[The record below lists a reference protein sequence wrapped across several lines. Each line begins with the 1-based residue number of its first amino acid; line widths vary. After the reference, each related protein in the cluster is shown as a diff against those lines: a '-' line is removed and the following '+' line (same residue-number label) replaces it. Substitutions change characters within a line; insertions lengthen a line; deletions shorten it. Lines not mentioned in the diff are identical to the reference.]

1 MLSRAPGIPVFFP
14 PRLYRFK
21 SKNNNKGMECI
32 LDYKM
37 RYDGRAQNHGKLLSS
52 SSKTYPPNLGQSS
65 AAFGFVCALLQ
76 VV

>member
-1 MLSRAPGIPVFFP
+1 
-14 PRLYRFK
+14 
-21 SKNNNKGMECI
+21 MECI